1 MNKEFVD
8 NESVRDA
15 ISIQMQINDLEETTP
30 ESFGLAVGMLHL
42 TQNDIDGDI
51 KEALEIFADI
61 ESEFKKL
68 ATATQDAD
76 ETTCGYA
83 INALEHLGSRMFTL
97 DTATAEYLVANIGK
111 RRSEIGR

>member
-8 NESVRDA
+8 NESVRNA

-30 ESFGLAVGMLHL
+30 ESFGLAVGMLYL

-68 ATATQDAD
+68 TTATQDGD
-76 ETTCGYA
+76 EITCGYA
-83 INALEHLGSRMFTL
+83 VNALDHLGSRMFTL
-97 DTATAEYLVANIGK
+97 DTATAEYLVGNIKK
-111 RRSEIGR
+111 RLAEISR